1 MRIAYLINQYPK
13 VSHSFIRREIQA
25 LERLG
30 VGVLRVSV
38 RKPEQCPDPADQSE
52 ALLTQFLLSPF
63 VMLSAFVVCLA
74 TRPVKMLQAIGETY
88 SLSRRADRG
97 RLAHVAYLLEA
108 CQLARLL
115 SRQGITHVHAHFG
128 TNPTAVALI
137 TKRLAGI
144 TYSFTVHGPEEFD
157 RPLALKLTRKIEAAE
172 FVVAISSFGRS
183 QLMRWCSHHEWSK
196 LKVIHCGLD
205 SSIWFSGLEYGP
217 CESRTLLCVGRLCE
231 QKGQLL
237 LIDAVAQLKRRG
249 MDVNLV
255 LAGDGELRPAIEE
268 KIIALGLKDII
279 EITGWLS
286 GAQVKER
293 MLQCRALVLP
303 SFAEGLP
310 VVLMEA
316 FALSRPVVTTYVAG
330 IPELV
335 QDQVNGWLIP
345 AGSLE
350 KLVEALVAVLNS
362 PLELLE
368 QFGAKARETVK
379 VNHDVD
385 IEADI
390 LKRCFSNVLLGE
402 G

>member
-1 MRIAYLINQYPK
+1 
-13 VSHSFIRREIQA
+13 
-25 LERLG
+25 
-30 VGVLRVSV
+30 
-38 RKPEQCPDPADQSE
+38 
-52 ALLTQFLLSPF
+52 
-63 VMLSAFVVCLA
+63 MLH
-74 TRPVKMLQAIGETY
+74 AIGETY
-88 SLSRRADRG
+88 ALSRRADRG
-97 RLAHVAYLLEA
+97 KLAHIAYFLEA

-115 SRQGITHVHAHFG
+115 NRQRITHVHAHFG

-205 SSIWFSGLEYGP
+205 SSIWFSGLEHGP

-237 LIDAVAQLKRRG
+237 LIDAVAQLKRGG